1 MKSVIPCLLLLP
13 SLAYGQTKDPVIV
26 KPDAETMAKINGK
39 LLTLNDAIREH
50 DNHVDSPDVAVYAK
64 AVEWM
69 IRHGEYF
76 GTKAGEQMLTVLD
89 AGLKRAE
96 WLAKPQ
102 GPPPWLAIRGKPIAR
117 GYRSTID
124 GSVQPYLI
132 TIPDGFDPRKKDNR
146 LDILLAGRDGTKTEV
161 KWLHRAETAKAGKV
175 ERLTIEPYGRGNNA
189 YRWAGEWDVFEN
201 HRALD
206 NHNLL
211 HAEDGPS
218 WPYDKAR
225 VTLRGFSMG
234 GAGTWHIGLHHPTDF
249 AAIAPGAGFTVTK
262 GYTKLP
268 DTLPDHVEKCLHI
281 YDAADYAENSFNVP
295 VIAYSG
301 EKDGQIAAA
310 RNIEQRL
317 AEANAK
323 PIKHFIAPGL
333 EHKQPPEWVK
343 KIDEEI
349 EKHLPRKSPEKIQ
362 FLTYTPK
369 FGHADWIDI
378 MAIEKQ
384 YERAT
389 VKAKLNGNDPVIE
402 TTNVRIL
409 AVSKPQKM
417 TNDVTLDGVR
427 FPWDESKLL
436 DPQHMAFLKR
446 NNRWEMVSGS
456 EMRERITK
464 RPMKWSRCCGPIDDA
479 FTSRFQ
485 ALGPTGVPM
494 HQVASLYASASLQR
508 FDREW
513 NKWMRG
519 QLPIAKEPR
528 EMGNGHMILFGD
540 PGSNAMIAE
549 LLPKLPITWN
559 DKELIVNGVSYDP
572 KTHVPVL
579 ISPNPKDPRTYIVLN
594 SGHTFHDADFKGT
607 NALLYPRLGDWA
619 VLKPT
624 PTKDDPAK
632 AEVVAAGLFD
642 EDWQFA
648 KSK

>member
-1 MKSVIPCLLLLP
+1 MKSALPALLILP
-13 SLAYGQTKDPVIV
+13 SLAFGQSKDPVIA
-26 KPDAETMAKINGK
+26 KPDAETMAKIDAK
-39 LLTLNDAIREH
+39 LKTLKDSIREH
-50 DNHVDSPDVAVYAK
+50 DNHVFYPDVAVYAK

-76 GTKAGEQMLTVLD
+76 GKKAGEQMLIVLD

-96 WLAKPQ
+96 WLAKPD
-102 GPPPWLAIRGKPIAR
+102 GSPPWLAVRGKPIAR
-117 GYRSTID
+117 GYRSTVD
-124 GSVQPYLI
+124 GSLQPYLI
-132 TIPDGFDPRKKDNR
+132 TIPEGFDPKKKDNR

-161 KWLHRAETAKAGKV
+161 KWLHRAETANAGKA

-189 YRWAGEWDVFEN
+189 YRWAGERDVFECQ
-201 HRALD
+201 RELE

-211 HAEDGPS
+211 HADDGQS

-234 GAGTWHIGLHHPTDF
+234 GAGAWHIGLHHPTDF

-262 GYTKLP
+262 GYTRLP
-268 DTLPDHVEKCLHI
+268 DSLPDHVERCLHI
-281 YDAADYAENSFNVP
+281 YDAADYAENSFHVP
-295 VIAYSG
+295 VVAYSG
-301 EKDGQIAAA
+301 EKDPQIAAA
-310 RNIEQRL
+310 RNIERRL
-317 AEANAK
+317 AEANAR
-323 PIKHFIAPGL
+323 PIRHFIAPGL

-362 FLTYTPK
+362 FVTYTPK

-378 MAIEKQ
+378 MALEKQ

-389 VKAKLNGNDPVIE
+389 VKAKLTGNDPVVE
-402 TTNVRIL
+402 TANVRLL
-409 AVSKPQKM
+409 AVGKPQNM
-417 TNDVTLDGVR
+417 TGNVTIDGVR
-427 FPWDESKLL
+427 FPWDESRLL
-436 DPQHMAFLKR
+436 DPRHLGFLKR
-446 NNRWEMVSGS
+446 DNRWELLSGA

-464 RPMKWSRCCGPIDDA
+464 RPMKWSRCSGPIDDA
-479 FTSRFQ
+479 FMSRFQ
-485 ALGPTGVPM
+485 AIGPSGVPM
-494 HQVASLYASASLQR
+494 HKDASLYASASLQR

-513 NKWMRG
+513 NTWMRG
-519 QLPIAKEPR
+519 QLPIVKEPR
-528 EMGNGHMILFGD
+528 EMGDGNMILFGD
-540 PGSNAMIAE
+540 PGSNGLIAE

-559 DKELIVNGVSYDP
+559 EKELIVNGVTYDP

-579 ISPNPKDPRTYIVLN
+579 IYPNPKDPRTYVVLN
-594 SGHTFHDADFKGT
+594 SGHTFHEADFKGT

-642 EDWQFA
+642 EDWRFA